1 MMMVVQ
7 PHLLLHTDRQTDRFV
22 LEVSRNM
29 LRQTNKQPNVG
40 VMGGSEHQRTLLLVV
55 MVRVEA
61 ANDNT
66 SNPR

>member
-1 MMMVVQ
+1 M
-7 PHLLLHTDRQTDRFV
+7 
-22 LEVSRNM
+22 E
-29 LRQTNKQPNVG
+29 
-40 VMGGSEHQRTLLLVV
+40 GSEHQRTLLLVV